1 MGLILVTGA
10 TGNVGRRVVSELTSR
25 GAAVR
30 AFVRDRAKAAEVL
43 PGDVEVAIGD
53 FTIPDSVRDAFAGVD
68 RVFLTSANGPD
79 EVTHETAVIEAA
91 VPASVRL
98 LVKLSALGAQVGSPR
113 PGLDW
118 HGQIEQH
125 LRQSGLPAVVLQ
137 SNLFMSNL
145 CASADAIAGGA
156 LPAPA
161 GDAAVSFVDPADV
174 AAVASAVLVEGRSLS
189 EPLMITGPTAVSYAQ
204 IADELATA
212 TGRPVHYIDLP
223 PGAAHQAFTDA
234 GLPPWLVTH
243 LDGAY
248 TLVRAGE
255 LAVTT
260 DTVQRYLNRPA
271 HTIEE
276 WAHANAEFF
285 GNQVI
290 DNPSRPSR
298 SSRRTRQRELAA
310 RR

>member
-10 TGNVGRRVVSELTSR
+10 TGNVGRRVVSELTSH

-43 PGDVEVAIGD
+43 PGDVEVAVGD
-53 FTIPDSVRDAFAGVD
+53 FTAPNSLRDALAGVD

-79 EVTHETAVIEAA
+79 EVAHETAVIDATGA
-91 VPASVRL
+91 ASVRL
-98 LVKLSALGAQVGSPR
+98 LVKLSALGAQVGSPL

-125 LRQSGLPAVVLQ
+125 LRQSGPPAVVLQ

-145 CASADAIAGGA
+145 FASADAVAAGN

-174 AAVASAVLVEGRSLS
+174 AAVAAAVLVEGRSLN
-189 EPLMITGPTAVSYAQ
+189 EPLVITGPAAVSYAQ
-204 IADELATA
+204 IADKLATA
-212 TGRPVHYIDLP
+212 TGRSVRYIDLR
-223 PGAAHQAFTDA
+223 PGAAHQAFTNA
-234 GLPPWLVTH
+234 SLPPWLVTH

-255 LAVTT
+255 LTVTT

-276 WAHANAEFF
+276 WANANAEFF
-285 GNQVI
+285 GNQLI
-290 DNPSRPSR
+290 DNPSRPNVGIL
-298 SSRRTRQRELAA
+298 E
-310 RR
+310 